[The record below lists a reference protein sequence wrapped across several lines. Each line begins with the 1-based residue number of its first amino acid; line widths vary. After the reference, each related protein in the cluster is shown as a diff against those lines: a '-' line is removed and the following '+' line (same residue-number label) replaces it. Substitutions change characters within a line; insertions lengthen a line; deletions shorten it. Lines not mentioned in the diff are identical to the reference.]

1 MDRITIL
8 ETIKKTNPWHKNG
21 QVPADQVEAF
31 KRKEFFEVKSRLAD
45 FDMAELVVGAR
56 RVGKSVLMY
65 QLIQHLLSV
74 GTDPKHILFIQGDNP
89 LLREIETDKKIL
101 KEILDLYQEFIL
113 QESFSSLPT
122 GVFIFVDEAHN
133 LDGWQLEVKTLIDL
147 KPKVKFFVTGSS
159 SSELRR
165 GSDSPLVGRVNVE
178 VLPPFTFL
186 DIVRFGLKSNDID
199 DAISLTLIKAS
210 NEFRESMLRG
220 DIKGL
225 HRAALSLTKLSGE
238 YRIRKRFDQYLFG
251 GGFPYALSQR
261 PDKRARYLRDLLTM
275 TLSKDILS
283 KVEIREPQAFERLIV
298 NLCLAVGSKVSFGA
312 LADKIGIDERSIV
325 KYVDYYLESHWI
337 NVSSSYSFTP
347 RQKSVKTDKK
357 IYILDGGII
366 NVLSFKEFKEIQGDK
381 TYRGH
386 LVENAIY
393 NHLLAWKQS
402 LMGPFQNEISY
413 WHEEG
418 SNREIDFVVE
428 IVGGVI
434 PIECKSKTVLSDQDV
449 EPIKFFLKKRPS
461 SKLGILTT
469 ENELSI
475 NDNLLYIPNWL
486 LTLVI

>member
-21 QVPADQVEAF
+21 QVSSDQIETF
-31 KRKEFFEVKSRLAD
+31 KRKEFFEVRNRLTD
-45 FDMAELVVGAR
+45 FSMAELVVGAR

-65 QLIQHLLSV
+65 QLIQHLLDA
-74 GTDPKHILFIQGDNP
+74 GTEAKHILFIQGDNP

-101 KEILDLYQEFIL
+101 NEILDLYQEFVL
-113 QESFSSLPT
+113 QESFSSLST
-122 GVFIFVDEAHN
+122 EVYIFVDEAHN

-186 DIVRFGLKSNDID
+186 DIVRFGLKSNDIKD
-199 DAISLTLIKAS
+199 DISSTLIKTSA
-210 NEFRESMLRG
+210 EFRDSMLRG
-220 DIKGL
+220 DIKRL
-225 HRAALSLTKLSGE
+225 HQAASVLMKLSGE
-238 YRIRKRFDQYLFG
+238 YRIRRRFDQYLFG

-261 PDKRARYLRDLLTM
+261 PEKRARYLRDLLTM
-275 TLSKDILS
+275 TISKDILS

-298 NLCLAVGSKVSFGA
+298 NLCLSVGSKVSFGA
-312 LADKIGIDERSIV
+312 LADKIGIDERSVV
-325 KYVDYYLESHWI
+325 KYVDYYLESHWV

-347 RQKSVKTDKK
+347 KQKSVKTDKK

-366 NVLSFKEFKEIQGDK
+366 NVLSFKEFREIQGDK

-413 WHEEG
+413 WYEEG

-428 IVGGVI
+428 ILGGVV
-434 PIECKSKTVLSDQDV
+434 PIECKSKSVISDQDV
-449 EPIKFFLKKRPS
+449 EPILFFLKKRPS
-461 SKLGILTT
+461 SKLGVITT
-469 ENELSI
+469 DDDLLVK
-475 NDNLLYIPNWL
+475 DNILYIPNWL
-486 LTLVI
+486 LTLAI